1 MAQLQPKLIFLLS
14 CLSIVFGCKNTIP
27 DRTPLAP
34 PFVAETATGGS
45 LSLLE
50 LSKDRNVLIVFASA
64 DGEVGRSAF
73 AIAKRI
79 EDQLGSDKWVA
90 IAAINT
96 DADKLGSWSN
106 GSAAK
111 VIGDPSARFAMR
123 YKARISPTF
132 QIIGKGGTWGPKVE
146 GCDAL
151 SMKELEKTLDMRPGA
166 LSGLGNQKARDS
178 QYIW

>member
-1 MAQLQPKLIFLLS
+1 MAPLQPKLALLA
-14 CLSIVFGCKNTIP
+14 CLLFVSGCRNTIP

-34 PFVAETATGGS
+34 PFVADKANGGS

-50 LSKDRNVLIVFASA
+50 LSKDRNVLIIFASA
-64 DGEVGRSAF
+64 DGEVGKSAL
-73 AIAKRI
+73 AIAKQI
-79 EDQLGSDKWVA
+79 EHQLGPDKWVA

-96 DADKLGSWSN
+96 DADKLGAWRK
-106 GSAAK
+106 GSAIE
-111 VIGDPSARFAMR
+111 VVGDPGARFAMR

-151 SMKELEKTLDMRPGA
+151 SMKELEEALETKPGA
-166 LSGLGNQKARDS
+166 LSGLANQKARDS
-178 QYIW
+178 QNIW